1 MYNNLWGKQ
10 MKKEEWKSRY
20 GFLLAAIGSS
30 VGLGNIW
37 RFPYLTYDNGGGA
50 FLFLYFF
57 ALITAGI
64 PILILEFTIGHKFKG
79 SAPLV
84 FARINKKWEFF
95 GWWQVLISAVISIY
109 YSVVIAW
116 AINYFFYA
124 FNLSWGTDTINFFLK
139 NFLGISS
146 APFDLNGLRLNI
158 AAATIFVWIFSY
170 IVLNSGIKRGIEFV
184 NKFLMPTL
192 FIIMIIIVIRGIFLP
207 GASIGLNLLFTPD
220 FSKIFDGG
228 AWVDAYGQVFFSLSV
243 AFAIMITYSSYLP
256 KSADIT
262 NNAFITGLMDC
273 GFCLLSATA
282 VFSVIGFMA
291 YKSGGVI
298 PENLSGVFLAF
309 ATIPEAINQMPYFSI
324 LIGIL
329 FFLAI
334 IFAGFTSEISIIETV
349 ISAFMDKLHRPRKV
363 ITAIYCTFGCIISLL
378 FTTGGGLLILDI
390 VDHFINNF
398 GIVLSGFLEVLL
410 LGWFFNTTILKKH
423 ANAVSDIKV
432 GVWWDAFIKYV
443 TPFILFMTLCLNFY
457 TDIVKPYGGYSI
469 NALLYLGWCVVI
481 FTILLSYLLAKLQ
494 WYDKNIFKEQL

>member
-1 MYNNLWGKQ
+1 
-10 MKKEEWKSRY
+10 MKKEEWKNRY

-50 FLFLYFF
+50 FLLLYFF

-64 PILILEFTIGHKFKG
+64 PILILEFTIGHKYKG

-84 FARINKKWEFF
+84 FAKINKNLEFI
-95 GWWQVLISAVISIY
+95 GWWQILISVVISIY

-116 AINYFFYA
+116 AINYFLFA
-124 FNLSWGTDTINFFLK
+124 FNLYWGSDTVNFFLN
-139 NFLGISS
+139 NFLKISGS
-146 APFDLNGLRLNI
+146 PFDLNGVRLNVTLSI
-158 AAATIFVWIFSY
+158 ICVWFLSY
-170 IVLNSGIKRGIEFV
+170 LILNSGIRRGIEFV

-207 GASIGLNLLFTPD
+207 GSSIGLNLLFTPD
-220 FSKIFDGG
+220 FSKIFDGS

-256 KSADIT
+256 KNADIT

-273 GFCLLSATA
+273 GFSILAATA
-282 VFSVIGFMA
+282 VFSVVGFMA
-291 YKSGGVI
+291 FKSGGVI

-309 ATIPEAINQMPYFSI
+309 ATIPEAINQMPYLAA
-324 LIGIL
+324 LIGVL

-349 ISAFMDKLHRPRKV
+349 ISAFMDKLHRPRKI
-363 ITAIYCTFGCIISLL
+363 ITSIYCTIGCMISLI
-378 FTTGGGLLILDI
+378 FTTGAGLLILDI

-398 GIVLSGFLEVLL
+398 GIVLSGFFEVLL
-410 LGWFFNTTILKKH
+410 LGWFFNITMLKKH
-423 ANAVSDIKV
+423 ANAVSDIKI
-432 GVWWDAFIKYV
+432 GIWWDGFIKYI
-443 TPFILFMTLCLNFY
+443 TPLILFMTLCLNFY
-457 TDIVKPYGGYSI
+457 ADIVRPYGGYSI
-469 NALLYLGWCVVI
+469 NALLYLGWCVVAFLI
-481 FTILLSYLLAKLQ
+481 ILAYLLTRLD
-494 WYDKNIFKEQL
+494 WYNKDIFKELL